1 VQPLPLVPDNC
12 WNLIVWLVLPVPFE
26 RWNCLRLSTRYEFD
40 RDSLDQNQT
49 VTTIRNSEVCSD
61 STNVLALSV
70 RDGDETEDA
79 EPSIQSF
86 VLHRYCPQAPN
97 HPGTFPHFRALVCQ
111 QGDRGSYR
119 FEAARPNI

>member
-1 VQPLPLVPDNC
+1 VELSPVCPLGTN
-12 WNLIVWLVLPVPFE
+12 
-26 RWNCLRLSTRYEFD
+26 ST
-40 RDSLDQNQT
+40 LDQNQT

-86 VLHRYCPQAPN
+86 VPVIGCYVQSAQSSRYISAFSSFSLVTAGVIVVP
-97 HPGTFPHFRALVCQ
+97 TALKQ
-111 QGDRGSYR
+111 
-119 FEAARPNI
+119 P